1 MRLRFLTFFE
11 PFESFAMG
19 SAVDGF
25 DVRRVESMASADFFR
40 LVGNE
45 PFPMSLLFLLPA
57 F

>member
-11 PFESFAMG
+11 SFAMG
-19 SAVDGF
+19 STVAGF